1 MPVLTAYQLSGMKSW
16 RVSFVCCFWH
26 RQMRGLCLVW
36 GNNQCDWMFYSF
48 LLAVHH
54 QIRSKVFSQDLACWI
69 FRAERKGTQFICVQ
83 CALSFEFKCLWSCL
97 RVELFCHNWWWNTSR
112 ALLAL
117 MQATEDQE
125 VGRDRILDRIM
136 NHGLSRLGL
145 TKSLE
150 ADRGSLL
157 AALKFSLMKII
168 VMMQWW
174 YHANS
179 CMT

>member
-1 MPVLTAYQLSGMKSW
+1 
-16 RVSFVCCFWH
+16 
-26 RQMRGLCLVW
+26 
-36 GNNQCDWMFYSF
+36 
-48 LLAVHH
+48 
-54 QIRSKVFSQDLACWI
+54 
-69 FRAERKGTQFICVQ
+69 
-83 CALSFEFKCLWSCL
+83 
-97 RVELFCHNWWWNTSR
+97 
-112 ALLAL
+112 

-168 VMMQWW
+168 VMMQW
-174 YHANS
+174 
-179 CMT
+179 